1 MQRVLITLLM
11 SWMLAGVAMA
21 AEPTPVARRPVVP
34 TAADL
39 VSCPSAELDASFAFA
54 PKASRK
60 AQQLLDALSER
71 PAERVREAALQKLN
85 P

>member
-1 MQRVLITLLM
+1 MQRVLVTLLL

-21 AEPTPVARRPVVP
+21 AEPTPLARRPVVP
-34 TAADL
+34 TVADL
-39 VSCPSAELDASFAFA
+39 VSCPSAELEASFDLS

-60 AQQLLDALSER
+60 AQQLLDALAER
-71 PAERVREAALQKLN
+71 PTERVGEATLQKLH